1 MQPKFQ
7 LGKDV
12 CRQLGISPEELAR
25 ACHTGEVTAYRF
37 EERMPILTPN
47 KCRTKFKFPANSIF
61 TLGTPAEPCV
71 RAIGKKNEENFQ
83 LIVERKFDHLDNRK
97 LSPKPTRDFR
107 QAVLDAGRICARKR
121 RDGRRELTL
130 VHTRGKYSLY
140 YNTITVNPTAR
151 LPRMNI
157 VREDLPVKLVKISL
171 YSTEDVL
178 FEAKKAG
185 VFDIDFLE
193 IRKSTEIE
201 RFHLCQQVTTVRV
214 ERVYDSVGEKFVI
227 AEWDRDKICI
237 QTGVFAC
244 KSCDMSVNHEKNCI
258 NKNSGLCRISLV
270 QNGVNYFRQEDTQCV
285 TPLKLG
291 VDFFIFDY
299 SEYAQQV
306 NDIDGEWGSKNTF
319 YEIVQNFAYDTSEL
333 LKVGSFGASFLRHED
348 DPRTYMAIKCTELIR
363 KHQHDDD
370 CIRTIK
376 AYRFAIEYGKVTWV
390 EVHRVFWPERTQGE
404 ATNNSFI
411 SRELAKFEDI
421 AKANGIPYIAAS
433 RLRDMD
439 EKTRPQIVEDMAR
452 QLENYMLSEEQAD

>member
-37 EERMPILTPN
+37 EERMPILTSS

-71 RAIGKKNEENFQ
+71 RAIGKNNEENFE
-83 LIVERKFDHLDNRK
+83 LIVERKFDHLDNQK
-97 LSPKPTRDFR
+97 LSPKPASNFR
-107 QAVLDAGRICARKR
+107 QAVLDKGRICARKR

-130 VHTRGKYSLY
+130 GHKRGKYSLY
-140 YNTITVNPTAR
+140 YNTTTVNPIAR
-151 LPRMNI
+151 LSSMNI
-157 VREDLPVKLVKISL
+157 VRGSLPVKRAKIRL
-171 YSTEDVL
+171 YSSDDVL

-201 RFHLCQQVTTVRV
+201 RFLLCHQVATVRV
-214 ERVYDSVGEKFVI
+214 ERVCDSVGEKFVI
-227 AEWDRDKICI
+227 TEWDRDKICI
-237 QTGVFAC
+237 QAGVLAC
-244 KSCDMSVNHEKNCI
+244 KSCDMPVNHKKNCI
-258 NKNSGLCRISLV
+258 NKNGGLCRISLV
-270 QNGVNYFRQEDTQCV
+270 QNGIDYFRQEDTQCV
-285 TPLKLG
+285 NPLKLG

-299 SEYAQQV
+299 SKYAQQV
-306 NDIDGEWGSKNTF
+306 NDIDGEWDSKNTF

-333 LKVGSFGASFLRHED
+333 LKVSSFEASFLRHED
-348 DPRTYMAIKCTELIR
+348 DPRNYMVIKCTELI
-363 KHQHDDD
+363 KKYQHDDD
-370 CIRTIK
+370 CMRTIK
-376 AYRFAIEYGKVTWV
+376 AYRFVIEYGKVTWA
-390 EVHRVFWPERTQGE
+390 EVHRIFWPERKQGGDE
-404 ATNNSFI
+404 NNSFI

-439 EKTRPQIVEDMAR
+439 EKTRPQIIGDMER
-452 QLENYMLSEEQAD
+452 QLENYLLREEQAD